1 MGLWIAD
8 ENNGLLCLTGSGR
21 RNLCRAPLCLCASGN
36 TVVCAQRN
44 TARVFAID
52 TAQELAD
59 YPLPPEVRRM
69 CALPGAL
76 YCLSAEADSVSLLCP
91 LTGRLRLCVQAGCY
105 PRDLC
110 LSPCRRLLAAAGGAS
125 GTLYLYRSEDL
136 SLSRRVM
143 LPGVVYAACF
153 CGAGLAALCA
163 VEENEVSS
171 RLYRISTRGVISEA
185 LCLPGLPGALLPL
198 PDGGMLV
205 GVLGTLLRLRADGR
219 IAQRFSAALPG
230 RLRGG
235 ADAALCA
242 DPLSGQVLRVPF
254 SGARPAVIYEGDTP
268 ADMLIT

>member
-8 ENNGLLCLTGSGR
+8 EKNGLLYLSGGGER
-21 RNLCRAPLCLCASGN
+21 TLCRAPLCLCASGN

-44 TARVFAID
+44 TARVYAID
-52 TAQELAD
+52 TAQEVTA

-76 YCLSAEADSVSLLCP
+76 YCLSAEADSISLLCP
-91 LTGRLRLCVQAGCY
+91 LTGRLRLCAQAGCY

-125 GTLYLYRSEDL
+125 GTLFLYHSQDL
-136 SLSRRVM
+136 SLARRVM

-153 CGAGLAALCA
+153 SGAGLAALCA

-171 RLYRISTRGVISEA
+171 RLYRISARGVISEA

-198 PDGGMLV
+198 PDGGLLV

-219 IAQRFSAALPG
+219 VAQRFSVALPG

-235 ADAALCA
+235 ADGALCA
-242 DPLSGQVLRVPF
+242 DSLSGQVLRLSF
-254 SGARPAVIYEGDTP
+254 SGARPEVVYDGDTP
-268 ADMLIT
+268 ADMLLT